1 MTVLRGNRSSRYS
14 MAVVFLLAATVFV
27 PAAYA
32 QVKPSPGSQARKRM
46 SRAVDKILK
55 EGVHAKLPP
64 HLSTLLGLT
73 MEEECPVIQG
83 VVRTAKVVQGFDV
96 STSIKADVVLFVVD
110 EPANDQTLFLT
121 SKEGTLRKVVKVD
134 AGVGRVEKITDKHR
148 KAFEKEKA
156 FWLDRLSPA
165 GAP

>member
-1 MTVLRGNRSSRYS
+1 MTVLRGEWSSRFS
-14 MAVVFLLAATVFV
+14 VAVIFLLAAVLSVSATR
-27 PAAYA
+27 A

-46 SRAVDKILK
+46 SRAIDKILK

-110 EPANDQTLFLT
+110 ETANNQTLFLT
-121 SKEGTLRKVVKVD
+121 SKEGVLRRVVKVE
-134 AGVGRVEKITDKHR
+134 AGVGRVEKIIDKDR

-156 FWLDRLSPA
+156 FWLDRLVPA
-165 GAP
+165 GTP